1 MCLNFSVF
9 PQSLCAAAVRGD
21 RSGAFRI
28 GRPRLPRRNPS
39 TGYSEHTA
47 KRRALSRL
55 ESSVRAAN
63 QPAASEPCRAD
74 QMAEIAFEDSS
85 EPPEAVGFSC
95 ILAALRSKHRPRRAH
110 KCAQIPESAAAEL
123 PRISTRQEQPNNPRA
138 SWRESPGRLNYAQ
151 EHAHPYRRIRSH
163 PNAVCFDT
171 RAVNSMLHPENLR
184 TSRVGITRHSAESQP
199 SAIRARNPRITRMS
213 LGSRQCPLRRFRGYT
228 ADRQGQRHAR
238 T

>member
-1 MCLNFSVF
+1 MRVPFERRINPRRQNRVERIKWRKSPLKTRQN
-9 PQSLCAAAVRGD
+9 RRK
-21 RSGAFRI
+21 RSGFRAYSPHC
-28 GRPRLPRRNPS
+28 GVNTARDARTNVLKQ
-39 TGYSEHTA
+39 TGS
-47 KRRALSRL
+47 
-55 ESSVRAAN
+55 
-63 QPAASEPCRAD
+63 
-74 QMAEIAFEDSS
+74 
-85 EPPEAVGFSC
+85 
-95 ILAALRSKHRPRRAH
+95 
-110 KCAQIPESAAAEL
+110 SAAEF
-123 PRISTRQEQPNNPRA
+123 PRISTRQEQPNNLRA

-171 RAVNSMLHPENLR
+171 RAVNSLLHPENLR

>member
-1 MCLNFSVF
+1 
-9 PQSLCAAAVRGD
+9 
-21 RSGAFRI
+21 
-28 GRPRLPRRNPS
+28 
-39 TGYSEHTA
+39 
-47 KRRALSRL
+47 
-55 ESSVRAAN
+55 
-63 QPAASEPCRAD
+63 
-74 QMAEIAFEDSS
+74 MAEIAFEDSS

-110 KCAQIPESAAAEL
+110 KCAQIPESFAAEL
-123 PRISTRQEQPNNPRA
+123 PRISTRQEQPNNLRA

-171 RAVNSMLHPENLR
+171 RAVTSLLHPENLR

-228 ADRQGQRHAR
+228 ADRQGQRSCPDISLLFDRVNDLDAAEILAKHLGNNNRAVGELILLDHCR
-238 T
+238 EDTRGSES